1 MENEKLLYLE
11 TFGCQMN
18 VDDSEKIVS
27 MLNRSGYQ
35 STENPSLAD
44 LIILNTCSVRAKAE
58 QKLYSSLGRF
68 KDLKKNNERLIVGV
82 GGCVAQKEGERLLK
96 KAPFVSFVFG
106 THNLHLVANMVSAAQ
121 EGQRL
126 TNVDFIDNDT
136 RLDLF
141 PQSEADG
148 RVSRFVT
155 IMQGCDNYC
164 SYCIVP
170 FVRGREIS
178 RRSSDI
184 LDEIRRMANK
194 DVKEVTL
201 LGQNVNSYGLKS
213 QGECDFSELLHK
225 VSAIDG
231 IERIRFTTSHPK
243 DLSPSLISCFAD
255 MSKLCGHIHLPA
267 QSGSDAILAK
277 MERGYCRKEYLK
289 NIEAL
294 KKARPDIQ
302 ITGDIIVGFPG
313 ETEEDFLQTL
323 SLIEEV
329 EYADQFSFIFS
340 VRPETKAAS
349 FCDNVTYREKQ
360 ERLSRLQT
368 LQKQITLERNKSFVG
383 SIQNVL
389 VEGRSKRGDQLSGRT
404 DGNRIVNFTG
414 ELSLVGSFVSV
425 RITKAFQNSF
435 LGEYKQVSE

>member
-1 MENEKLLYLE
+1 MENKKLLYLE

-27 MLNRSGYQ
+27 MLKKIGYQ
-35 STENPSLAD
+35 PTDNPSQAD

-58 QKLYSSLGRF
+58 HKLYSSLGRL
-68 KDLKKNNERLIVGV
+68 KDLKKANEHLIIGV

-96 KAPFVSFVFG
+96 KAPFVNLVFG
-106 THNLHLVANMVSAAQ
+106 THNLHLVPNMLSEAE

-141 PQSEADG
+141 PQSDEEG
-148 RVSRFVT
+148 PVSRFVT

-164 SYCIVP
+164 TYCIVP
-170 FVRGREIS
+170 FVRGSEIS

-184 LDEIRRMANK
+184 IDEILRLANK
-194 DVKEVTL
+194 GVKEVTL

-225 VSAIDG
+225 VAAIEG

-243 DLSPSLISCFAD
+243 DLSPSLVSCFAD
-255 MSKLCGHIHLPA
+255 MPKLCGHIHLPA
-267 QSGSDAILAK
+267 QSGSDVILDK
-277 MERGYCRKEYLK
+277 MERGYNRKQYLEK
-289 NIEAL
+289 IGAL

-302 ITGDIIVGFPG
+302 ITGDMIVGFPG
-313 ETEEDFLQTL
+313 ESEEDFLQTL
-323 SLIEEV
+323 SLMKKV
-329 EYADQFSFIFS
+329 EFADQFSFIFS

-349 FCDNVTYREKQ
+349 FCDSVSQKEKQ
-360 ERLSRLQT
+360 ERLSRLQA
-368 LQKQITLERNKSFVG
+368 LQKQLTLARNKSFIG
-383 SIQNVL
+383 SIQKVL
-389 VEGRSKRGDQLSGRT
+389 VEGRSKRGDQLFGRT
-404 DGNRIVNFTG
+404 DGNRIVNFSG
-414 ELSLVGSFVSV
+414 DISLVGNFVSV
-425 RITKAFQNSF
+425 KITKAFQNSF
-435 LGEYKQVSE
+435 LGEYEQTSV

>member
-1 MENEKLLYLE
+1 MENKKLLYLE

-27 MLNRSGYQ
+27 MLKKIGYQ
-35 STENPSLAD
+35 PTDNPSQAD

-58 QKLYSSLGRF
+58 HKLYSSLGRL
-68 KDLKKNNERLIVGV
+68 KDLKKANEHLIIGV

-96 KAPFVSFVFG
+96 KAPFVNLVFG
-106 THNLHLVANMVSAAQ
+106 THNLHLVPNMLSEAE

-141 PQSEADG
+141 PQSDEEG
-148 RVSRFVT
+148 PVSRFVT

-164 SYCIVP
+164 TYCIVP
-170 FVRGREIS
+170 FVRGSEIS

-184 LDEIRRMANK
+184 IDEILRLANK
-194 DVKEVTL
+194 GVKEVTL

-225 VSAIDG
+225 VAAIEG

-243 DLSPSLISCFAD
+243 DLSPSLVSCFAD
-255 MSKLCGHIHLPA
+255 MPKLCGHIHLPA
-267 QSGSDAILAK
+267 QSGSDVILDK
-277 MERGYCRKEYLK
+277 MERGYNRKQYLEK
-289 NIEAL
+289 IGAL

-302 ITGDIIVGFPG
+302 ITGDMIVGFPG
-313 ETEEDFLQTL
+313 ESEEDFLQTL
-323 SLIEEV
+323 SLMKEV
-329 EYADQFSFIFS
+329 EFADQFSFIFS

-349 FCDNVTYREKQ
+349 FCDSVSQKEKQ
-360 ERLSRLQT
+360 ERLSRLQA
-368 LQKQITLERNKSFVG
+368 LQKQLTLARNKSFIG
-383 SIQNVL
+383 SIQKVL
-389 VEGRSKRGDQLSGRT
+389 VEGRSKRGDQLFGRT
-404 DGNRIVNFTG
+404 DGNRIVNFSG
-414 ELSLVGSFVSV
+414 DISLVGNFVSV
-425 RITKAFQNSF
+425 KITKAFQNSF
-435 LGEYKQVSE
+435 LGEYEQTSV